1 MLQLKL
7 QAYHLPRTTI
17 KHCHDKDTM
26 TYTICYRIYM
36 IRLILLEEVWT
47 YSQYTIDYQI
57 IYHFLRRVTR
67 VLMIQRIATQTTVQ
81 QTLPSKLVLTP
92 TCV

>member
-1 MLQLKL
+1 
-7 QAYHLPRTTI
+7 
-17 KHCHDKDTM
+17 
-26 TYTICYRIYM
+26 M

-47 YSQYTIDYQI
+47 YSQCTIDYQI
-57 IYHFLRRVTR
+57 IYHFLQSITR

>member
-1 MLQLKL
+1 
-7 QAYHLPRTTI
+7 
-17 KHCHDKDTM
+17 
-26 TYTICYRIYM
+26 M

-57 IYHFLRRVTR
+57 IYHFFLQRVTR
-67 VLMIQRIATQTTVQ
+67 VLMLQRIATQTTVH

>member
-1 MLQLKL
+1 MHMWVNELS
-7 QAYHLPRTTI
+7 I
-17 KHCHDKDTM
+17 
-26 TYTICYRIYM
+26 
-36 IRLILLEEVWT
+36 
-47 YSQYTIDYQI
+47 IDYQI
-57 IYHFLRRVTR
+57 IYHFLQRVTR